1 MNTIPHFT
9 TLQKAAARL
18 SDILLHVAIG
28 RFIGIVSPGMIFAGA
43 DATGFEDRHCTPYYS
58 YRCSLR
64 HSYTKLSA
72 GSDMATQ
79 LVCVVVIQHHPVSH
93 DIRHFPEL
101 FQQML
106 TVAVPWIFVLDKGYD
121 AEWVH
126 HMIRNQKILSMIPV
140 RNMDCLISRTRGRY
154 RKKMRREFDT
164 LYHQRN
170 KCETIF
176 SVIKRRFGSEIKS
189 HHDTM
194 KEKELLYRVLA
205 YNCHR
210 MTMISCL
217 LWMISREPCCNDIFN
232 F

>member
-1 MNTIPHFT
+1 
-9 TLQKAAARL
+9 
-18 SDILLHVAIG
+18 
-28 RFIGIVSPGMIFAGA
+28 
-43 DATGFEDRHCTPYYS
+43 
-58 YRCSLR
+58 
-64 HSYTKLSA
+64 
-72 GSDMATQ
+72 
-79 LVCVVVIQHHPVSH
+79 
-93 DIRHFPEL
+93 
-101 FQQML
+101 ML

-140 RNMDCLISRTRGRY
+140 RNKNCLISRTRGRY
-154 RKKMRREFDT
+154 RKKMRREFDDT

-217 LWMISREPCCNDIFN
+217 LWMISRKPENVNVYLIDRLHN
-232 F
+232 

>member
-1 MNTIPHFT
+1 MKNKYQRII
-9 TLQKAAARL
+9 A
-18 SDILLHVAIG
+18 
-28 RFIGIVSPGMIFAGA
+28 
-43 DATGFEDRHCTPYYS
+43 
-58 YRCSLR
+58 
-64 HSYTKLSA
+64 
-72 GSDMATQ
+72 
-79 LVCVVVIQHHPVSH
+79 VVIQHYPISH

-101 FQQML
+101 FQQMM

-126 HMIRNQKILSMIPV
+126 QMIRNQKILSMIPV
-140 RNMDCLISRTRGRY
+140 RNRNCLISRTRGRY
-154 RKKMRREFDT
+154 RKQMRRKFDES

-189 HHDTM
+189 YHDTM
-194 KEKELLYRVLA
+194 KEKELLYRVLD

-217 LWMISREPCCNDIFN
+217 VWMISRKPIKHIGTSTYR
-232 F
+232 